1 MPKFIFRIP
10 TYHQQIQKRKF
21 AQALALLPNHQWT
34 STSKRRWMC
43 ARLGIYAPLLEAKW
57 RGVSVRSGV
66 AYAQALSAYGKLE
79 ECEKVINLLIKRP
92 TISRYLPELIRE
104 LAKYNLPL
112 AIKLIHTLPTAKLTI
127 YHRALKSAYLLQNT
141 TKENHSKRPIKY
153 QNNIDHKELMCHSAD
168 HPDLLLLDSNWKAN
182 TNIDKLFY
190 LNKYQSHFNLPSY
203 QVIDNNAPL
212 NSLNLQVRMPIFSA
226 PLSLYKEKQFK
237 VSILT
242 TMYNASQYIRST
254 LESFLNQSWH
264 NIEVILIDDAST
276 DDSLSIA
283 QEVANK
289 DTRIKIIH
297 QETNTGTFLAKNNG
311 LKYASGEF
319 IICHDSDDWAHPL
332 KIEQQ
337 VMPLL
342 LNSSLMATTSDWIK
356 IDNEG
361 SYFARAAFPYKQK
374 NPSSLMFRRTTL
386 KTALRNGGLWQPVR
400 TGADSELYERFKLL
414 FGNQGLHHISKP
426 LTLGAHRS
434 DSLMNSESTGIHN
447 IESRIQRLAYWE
459 KWRLEH
465 IDMLR
470 HTHY

>member
-1 MPKFIFRIP
+1 MLNFLY
-10 TYHQQIQKRKF
+10 YHKHFQNREFVK
-21 AQALALLPNHQWT
+21 ALALLPNHQWT

-43 ARLGIYAPLLEAKW
+43 ARLGIYTPLLEAKW
-57 RGVSVRSGV
+57 QGMSVRSGV
-66 AYAQALSAYGKLE
+66 AYAQALSGHGYIE
-79 ECEKVINLLIKRP
+79 DCQSVINKLLKNPMIY
-92 TISRYLPELIRE
+92 RYKPELIRE
-104 LAKYNLPL
+104 FSKYNLPL
-112 AIKLIHTLPTAKLTI
+112 AIQLINTLPFPKLTV
-127 YHRALKSAYLLQNT
+127 YQRALQSAFLLSYT
-141 TKENHSKRPIKY
+141 TQESNSEKLTKY
-153 QNNIDHKELMCHSAD
+153 ENNIDHKELMCHSAD

-212 NSLNLQVRMPIFSA
+212 NSLNLQVKMPIFSA

-254 LESFLNQSWH
+254 LESFLNQSWK

-276 DDSLSIA
+276 DDSLRIA
-283 QEVANK
+283 RDIASMDN
-289 DTRIKIIH
+289 RIIIVD
-297 QETNTGTFLAKNNG
+297 QYDNTGTFVAKNNG
-311 LKYASGEF
+311 LKYASGDF

-386 KTALRNGGLWQPVR
+386 KSALQNGLLWQPVR

-414 FGNQGLHHISKP
+414 FGNQSIHHISKP

-434 DSLMNSESTGIHN
+434 DSLMNSANTGIQN

-465 IDMLR
+465 IEMLR
-470 HTHY
+470 QIDY

>member
-1 MPKFIFRIP
+1 MLNFLY
-10 TYHQQIQKRKF
+10 YHKHFQNREFVK
-21 AQALALLPNHQWT
+21 ALSLLPNHQWT

-43 ARLGIYAPLLEAKW
+43 ARLGIYTPLLEAKW
-57 RGVSVRSGV
+57 RGMSVRSGV
-66 AYAQALSAYGKLE
+66 AYAQALSGYGYIE
-79 ECEKVINLLIKRP
+79 DCQSVINKLLKNPMIY
-92 TISRYLPELIRE
+92 RYKPELIRE
-104 LAKYNLPL
+104 FSKYNLPL
-112 AIKLIHTLPTAKLTI
+112 AIQLINTLPFSKLTV
-127 YHRALKSAYLLQNT
+127 YQRALQSAFLLSYT
-141 TKENHSKRPIKY
+141 TQESNSEKLTKY

-182 TNIDKLFY
+182 TNIDKLSY
-190 LNKYQSHFNLPSY
+190 LNKYQSYFNLPSY

-212 NSLNLQVRMPIFSA
+212 NSLNLQVKMPIFSA
-226 PLSLYKEKQFK
+226 PLSLYKGKQFK

-254 LESFLNQSWH
+254 LESFLNQSWK

-276 DDSLSIA
+276 DDSLRIA
-283 QEVANK
+283 RDIASMDN
-289 DTRIKIIH
+289 RIIIVD
-297 QETNTGTFLAKNNG
+297 QYDNTGTFVAKNNG
-311 LKYASGEF
+311 LKYASGDF

-386 KTALRNGGLWQPVR
+386 KSALQNGFLWQPVR

-414 FGNQGLHHISKP
+414 FGNRSIHHISKP

-434 DSLMNSESTGIHN
+434 DSLMNSANTGIQN

-465 IDMLR
+465 IEILR
-470 HTHY
+470 QIDY